1 MEREGVEEVD
11 LREVDDD
18 DGLSRVLEQQRIVS
32 IKAQQELVDKPVNF
46 SSLQCII
53 CMESITD
60 ITVTHCGRWKSDTC
74 RVWGDRTLTG
84 AYF

>member
-1 MEREGVEEVD
+1 MERGSVEEVD
-11 LREVDDD
+11 LRGVDDD
-18 DGLSRVLEQQRIVS
+18 DELSKVLEQQRLMS

-60 ITVTHCGRWKSDTC
+60 ITVTHCGKRGSDKSQMW
-74 RVWGDRTLTG
+74 RDRTLTG